1 MKDLKD
7 LFIVLLEQL
16 SKKACKSNRK
26 GKNLCELLNAYF
38 KVLEDYFFLGFVVGA
53 ANDEAGINNKTFSP
67 KRGD

>member
-1 MKDLKD
+1 M
-7 LFIVLLEQL
+7 
-16 SKKACKSNRK
+16 RH
-26 GKNLCELLNAYF
+26 F